1 MARKKADSNEKKKE
15 GKVERNLYKIL
26 GEIKKIQARG
36 DEADSE
42 SLCSCL
48 KLSGA
53 TFSRYINALCEVGK
67 VEKIKRGKKFV
78 YQLKQAEE
86 KQAVEIDKE
95 KPKLKRTG
103 RKKADVEVIEKEAEE
118 EKPKP
123 KRIGRKKADVEVI
136 EKEAEEEKPKPK
148 KKGAAR
154 KKTFVEVPE
163 EKQAMEIAAE
173 NQEITIDLESSGKV
187 GDADPKTAYIDLR
200 KMRTEAKTTIGDIS
214 FEKVDEGEKIKPYR
228 GHESRKIL
236 SANFMIIA
244 LVILIV
250 AIIAALAYFI
260 YHLNLF

>member
-95 KPKLKRTG
+95 KPKLKRT
-103 RKKADVEVIEKEAEE
+103 
-118 EKPKP
+118 
-123 KRIGRKKADVEVI
+123 GRKKADVEVI